1 MSRTLFDQSGHP
13 VEYGEHCYRPDLY
26 SFEVTL
32 VEK

>member
-1 MSRTLFDQSGHP
+1 VGI
-13 VEYGEHCYRPDLY
+13 EYGSHYYRPDLY